1 MSSPIST
8 ANGCNYDNNVTEFV
22 NQGYDKGNNFVYDS
36 GHRHQVYSDNG
47 CDNSDHANGVIPEDS
62 KNFNAHNYENCQE
75 LPIGTSPNL
84 APSAYDQLY
93 SSEQSQGMPLH
104 TPWTFWIDK
113 TVRGS
118 TAAEYLANLKKVY
131 RVSTIESFWGVY
143 HNIPRVDEISPRYS
157 YHLMRGD
164 RRPMW
169 EDEINQPGGTW
180 KLKVAKKDT
189 QFDGHLAAEDDIC
202 GVSVSVKD
210 REDLVQVW
218 NTDCSLV
225 ESATV
230 LEKVHSLVPDVNFFA
245 EFYKPHQ
252 AHHAFEGDK
261 KSPSPTSRP

>member
-47 CDNSDHANGVIPEDS
+47 CDNSDHANGVIPADS
-62 KNFNAHNYENCQE
+62 KNCNAQNYENFQE

-169 EDEINQPGGTW
+169 EDEINQPG
-180 KLKVAKKDT
+180 
-189 QFDGHLAAEDDIC
+189 EDDIC